1 MSTGFQTLS
10 LASYLSLN
18 FLLLFFKCRFVFWGG
33 LFRPFF
39 FVVAW
44 PSGGSGVV
52 SKVPSGSYRVFLLF
66 LACSTCFPRGSFER
80 SISILQREL
89 TGCFFFKFFKLGF
102 YKVVLGSL
110 WFWPGPRQVWLGLIV
125 FSSFFYWIWLCFTGF
140 YWSYLVLPSFTGFY
154 WVLLGFNRVLPSFTG
169 FYLALLGFNRV
180 LPSLTGFY
188 WVLPSFTGFSMRF
201 YWVFNYFYWVYN
213 KLYLVLMG
221 YT

>member
-125 FSSFFYWIWLCFTGF
+125 FSSFFTGYDCVLLGFTGLTLF
-140 YWSYLVLPSFTGFY
+140 YLVLLGFTGFY
-154 WVLLGFNRVLPSFTG
+154 WVLTE
-169 FYLALLGFNRV
+169 FYLVLLGF
-180 LPSLTGFY
+180 T
-188 WVLPSFTGFSMRF
+188 
-201 YWVFNYFYWVYN
+201 
-213 KLYLVLMG
+213 
-221 YT
+221 